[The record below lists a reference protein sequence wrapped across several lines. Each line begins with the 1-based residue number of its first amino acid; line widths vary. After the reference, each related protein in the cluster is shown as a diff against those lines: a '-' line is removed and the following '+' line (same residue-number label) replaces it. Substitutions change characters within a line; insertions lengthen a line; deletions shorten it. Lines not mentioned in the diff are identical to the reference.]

1 MRIPIPPYVR
11 LTLCAFIWAGHF
23 VVVRAVHQDIP
34 PIALNFWRWVAVAAM
49 LLPFAGR
56 DLWVQRGIIRRH
68 FRIIFG
74 LSVLGA
80 VIFQGAA
87 YVALNT
93 TTAINAGLLNSITP
107 VVIAIFAF
115 LLFRERITA
124 RQACGI
130 AVSLVGVV
138 TVLVKADASA
148 LAALAFTVGDIWML
162 LAVAAWSLYSVLLR
176 IFPAEI
182 SPILLLCAMTVIAVP
197 LLLPLYAW
205 EWSRQGGFHVNA
217 ASLSAILAVA
227 LFASIGAYTFW
238 SQAVLEVG
246 ANKAGLFFHLM
257 PLIIAVMAVTFL
269 GEVIRPFHIA
279 GAVLIFSGIYL
290 TVTSPAHTR
299 PGSGN

>member
-1 MRIPIPPYVR
+1 MRYPIPPYV
-11 LTLCAFIWAGHF
+11 LLILCAIIWAGHF

-49 LLPFAGR
+49 MLPFVGR
-56 DLWVQRGIIRRH
+56 DLWEQRALVRRH

-80 VIFQGAA
+80 VIFQSGA
-87 YVALNT
+87 YIALNT
-93 TTAINAGLLNSITP
+93 TTAINAGLLNATTP

-115 LLFRERITA
+115 LLFGERITA

-130 AVSLVGVV
+130 AVSLIGVV
-138 TVLVKADASA
+138 TVLVKAEAAA
-148 LAALAFTVGDIWML
+148 LGALAFTAGDIWML

-182 SPILLLCAMTVIAVP
+182 SPILLLGTMTVIAVP

-205 EWSRQGGFHVNA
+205 EWSRQGGFDVTA
-217 ASLSAILAVA
+217 ANVTAILAVA

-238 SQAVLEVG
+238 NQAVSEVG
-246 ANKAGLFFHLM
+246 ANKAGLFMHLL
-257 PLIIAVMAVTFL
+257 PLFIAAMAVTFL
-269 GEVIRPFHIA
+269 GEVIRPFHVA
-279 GAVLIFSGIYL
+279 GAALIFSGIYL
-290 TVTSPAHTR
+290 TVASPARAR
-299 PGSGN
+299 PGSRG